1 MGTKVL
7 LFAARCLALALGLSG
22 AVLVTSPRTAYAVD
36 ANKARSKIVD
46 LNKQAILS
54 YEAKDFETAK
64 TLLNKALKE
73 AKQSGLEDDKMTA
86 RTYVHLGAV
95 YWVGFQDQATAVQN
109 FALAKKIRPDIQL
122 TPSIETPDLRTVFE
136 LAAVDA
142 EPTPAPEATPAP
154 SPSSRSVK
162 PAARPSAP
170 AAPSLTS
177 GPEEEGEPDLP
188 DTMAAPLMCAVP
200 EDARAGKDLA
210 IRCALKPGINAKIVQ
225 LHYRVEGGESFQ
237 VLPMKRTPKGWYLA
251 TLPGHMVKGKSLQ
264 VYFDAQGAGDNV
276 LASNGQIDSPSIIEV
291 RKKGAARGAAGGD
304 DEDPMKKIRDQQSA
318 EAYEAG
324 LHRRRE
330 GAVWIGLGGGA
341 GFGAVPGGPLEWE
354 TDIRVTSVRAPTGLF
369 NFLPELGYMISDTF
383 AMSLQARAEF
393 IQQQQLAAS
402 IRTGAPTT
410 NAFALF
416 ARAIHYTDL
425 TDGGNF
431 QLSLSGDLGGGY
443 IRIPVKPIAKYNG
456 TDPNTGQ
463 PLLDNKNSIAKTDT
477 RPIGPVLFGVSGGF
491 IYHVSRHFALA
502 LDARVLS
509 GLGNYGAVIEG
520 IFSAQF
526 AFFGKAGPAKPVS
539 DDEGEVGNEPA
550 SDQPPPAEAPP
561 EE

>member
-1 MGTKVL
+1 
-7 LFAARCLALALGLSG
+7 
-22 AVLVTSPRTAYAVD
+22 VD
-36 ANKARSKIVD
+36 ANKARGKIVD

-73 AKQSGLEDDKMTA
+73 AKQAGLEDDKMTA

-154 SPSSRSVK
+154 SPSSRSAK
-162 PAARPSAP
+162 AAARPSAP

-200 EDARAGKDLA
+200 EDARAGKELA

-264 VYFDAQGAGDNV
+264 VYFDAQGASDNV
-276 LASNGQIDSPSIIEV
+276 LASNGQIDSPSIIEI

-304 DEDPMKKIRDQQSA
+304 DEDPMKKIRDQQRD

-324 LHRRRE
+324 LHRRRQF
-330 GAVWIGLGGGA
+330 AVWIGLGGGA

-369 NFLPELGYMISDTF
+369 NLLPELGYMVSDTF
-383 AMSLQARAEF
+383 AMSLQARLEF
-393 IQQQQLAAS
+393 IQQQQISGASS

-456 TDPNTGQ
+456 TDPNTGL

-491 IYHVSRHFALA
+491 IYHVARHFALA

-509 GLGNYGAVIEG
+509 GVGNYGAVIEG

-526 AFFGKAGPAKPVS
+526 AFGGKAGPAKPVG

-550 SDQPPPAEAPP
+550 SDQPPPAEAPI